1 MRYDLV
7 DLKLFRAIA
16 ETSSLSAGAAHIYL
30 SAGSASYRL
39 KNLERM
45 VGTPL
50 FTRTPKGMILTSAG
64 ESLLGHVATIFAD
77 LERMHG
83 EMSGFAKGLRGS
95 IRLFVNSSS
104 LNGFLPKDLSS
115 FLVANTQC
123 NIELEEH
130 RSDDIVLSVAD
141 GEADLGVVASD
152 IESGALQ
159 VFPYATDHLVLAV
172 SKDHPLAST
181 REIKLEQALGY
192 DFVCMNR
199 TSSNFLFLSETCSK
213 LGKHLNIRIHAHNFT
228 TVLQLAR
235 DNVGVA
241 LVPMRVLQNTLPRGA
256 CVAVKLTDDWAVRR
270 LKIVANNIETSPLFV
285 RNLLDHLLRSGSA
298 PTGG

>member
-16 ETSSLSAGAAHIYL
+16 ETSSLSAGAAQIYL

-39 KNLERM
+39 KNLERL
-45 VGTPL
+45 VGTAL

-64 ESLLGHVATIFAD
+64 ETLLGHVATIFAD

-83 EMSGFAKGLRGS
+83 DMNGFAKGMRGS
-95 IRLFVNSSS
+95 IRLFANSSS
-104 LNGFLPKDLSS
+104 LNGFLPSDLSS
-115 FLVANTQC
+115 FLAANGQC

-130 RSDDIVLSVAD
+130 NSDDIVLAVSD
-141 GEADLGVVASD
+141 GVADLGIVASD
-152 IESGALQ
+152 IESGSLQ

-172 SKDHPLAST
+172 APTHELAGRRQMRLEDALDH
-181 REIKLEQALGY
+181 

-199 TSSNFLFLSETCSK
+199 SSSNFKFLAQTCGR
-213 LGKHLNIRIHAHNFT
+213 LGRHLNIRIHAHNFA

-235 DNVGVA
+235 DNVGIA
-241 LVPMRVLQNTLPRGA
+241 LVPRRVLENTMPEGS
-256 CVAVKLTDDWAVRR
+256 CVAVDLTDNWAFRQ
-270 LKIVANNIETSPLFV
+270 LKIVALDVSKASQFT
-285 RNLLDHLLRSGSA
+285 RNLVDHLLRHG
-298 PTGG
+298 